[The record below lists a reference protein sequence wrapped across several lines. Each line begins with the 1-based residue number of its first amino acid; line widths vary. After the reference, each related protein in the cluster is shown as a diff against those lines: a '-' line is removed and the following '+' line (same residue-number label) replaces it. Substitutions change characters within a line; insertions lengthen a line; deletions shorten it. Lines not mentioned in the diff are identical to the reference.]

1 MTARRL
7 TTAGAFVALLFV
19 PYGVSRYGIHI
30 VNLVL
35 IFVLLAIGLSIVLG
49 YAGQVNLAQAAFFGM
64 GAYATAVLTVKVGLG
79 YWAAFPLS
87 IVAAGVL
94 GLLVGLP
101 SLRVQSHYLG
111 IVTLGLAISFSA
123 ILVNASFTGQAVG
136 LPGLPVPSFPGV
148 DLSDEYNYYYLLL
161 VVAAVLVALAILM
174 MRTALGRRFRAM
186 RDDSLAA
193 AHMGVEVPTYRMLSF
208 VIAAC
213 YAGVA
218 GTLYA
223 GLIRYVSPD
232 TFSMGI
238 MFLLLAMV
246 IVGGRDNLYGAA
258 MGAALLIFVRERFDE
273 LQKYQQLAYGLLIV
287 GMVVAAPEGLA
298 GLVRS
303 ARTRVRLALPGA
315 RVSPAE
321 ADVALDEDEVSGLG
335 VDDAGPAAP
344 PRQAPLSATNGH
356 VPTPVASD
364 VPALE
369 ADAVSKRFKGLQAL
383 DGVSLSVAP
392 GAIHGIV
399 GPNGSGKTTLFN
411 IATGVYG
418 PTGGVVRV
426 FGERTSGRVAYRVC
440 RLGVART
447 FQALRLFASLTVRE
461 NIIVALDRT
470 RPRAMWRYLLAPWW
484 FRTREQALGA
494 DADELLERLSL
505 SRVAD
510 FKATNLP
517 YGQQRLVEIAR
528 ALATGPRILLLD
540 EPAAG
545 LSAAEMDD
553 LAGLV
558 RRIRDSGVTVV
569 LIEHNM
575 RLVMSLCDRVTV
587 LANGRVLAE
596 GAPAAVTRDPGV
608 IESYLGDAHLL
619 EAAGSP
625 A

>member
-1 MTARRL
+1 VTLRRV
-7 TTAGAFVALLFV
+7 TSVVALIALLAV

-35 IFVLLAIGLSIVLG
+35 IFVMLSLGLSIVLG
-49 YAGQVNLAQAAFFGM
+49 YAGQINLAQAAFFGM

-87 IVAAGVL
+87 IVAAGLL
-94 GLLVGLP
+94 GLLVSLP

-123 ILVNASFTGQAVG
+123 VLVNASFTGQAVG
-136 LPGLPVPSFPGV
+136 LPGLPGPTLPGV
-148 DLSDEYNYYYLLL
+148 DLNDEYNYYYLLL
-161 VVAAVLVALAILM
+161 AAAGVLFGLAVLM
-174 MRTALGRRFRAM
+174 MRTALGRRFQAM

-218 GTLYA
+218 GALYA

-232 TFSMGI
+232 TFSLAI

-246 IVGGRDNLYGAA
+246 IVGGRDNLF
-258 MGAALLIFVRERFDE
+258 GAALGATVLLIVREQFED
-273 LQKYQQLAYGLLIV
+273 LQKYQQVAYGLLIV
-287 GMVVAAPEGLA
+287 GMVVVAPDGLA
-298 GLVRS
+298 GLLKALSR
-303 ARTRVRLALPGA
+303 RVRQTVPGA
-315 RVSPAE
+315 RVTPGE
-321 ADVALDEDEVSGLG
+321 ADAALREGEVSGLG
-335 VDDAGPAAP
+335 VDGGPAAAT
-344 PRQAPLSATNGH
+344 APLAVEMNGREH
-356 VPTPVASD
+356 APPAGA

-369 ADAVSKRFKGLQAL
+369 INDVSKRFKGLQAL

-418 PTGGVVRV
+418 PTSGEIRAV
-426 FGERTSGRVAYRVC
+426 GERVSGRGAYRVC

-447 FQALRLFASLTVRE
+447 FQALRLFGSLTVRE
-461 NIIVALDRT
+461 NVMVALDRA
-470 RPRAMWRYLLAPWW
+470 RPSAMWRYLLAPWT
-484 FRTREQALGA
+484 FRAWERDLRSG
-494 DADELLERLSL
+494 ADELLARLSL

-510 FKATNLP
+510 FKAINLP

-528 ALATGPRILLLD
+528 ALATRPQVLLLD

-545 LSAAEMDD
+545 LSSAEMDD
-553 LAGLV
+553 LRHLV
-558 RRIRDSGVTVV
+558 TGIRDGGVTVV

-575 RLVMSLCDRVTV
+575 GLVMSLCDRVTV
-587 LANGRVLAE
+587 LASGRVLAE
-596 GAPAAVTRDPGV
+596 GAPEDVTRDPSV
-608 IESYLGDAHLL
+608 IETYLGDADLL
-619 EAAGSP
+619 AAKGSL

>member
-1 MTARRL
+1 MTVRR
-7 TTAGAFVALLFV
+7 TTSAAVLIALLFV

-35 IFVLLAIGLSIVLG
+35 IFVMLAVGLSIVLG
-49 YAGQVNLAQAAFFGM
+49 YAGQINLAQAAFFGM

-79 YWAAFPLS
+79 YWVAFPLS
-87 IVAAGVL
+87 IVAAGLL
-94 GLLVGLP
+94 GLLVSLP

-123 ILVNASFTGQAVG
+123 VLVNASFTGQAVG
-136 LPGLPVPSFPGV
+136 LPGLPGPTFPGV

-161 VVAAVLVALAILM
+161 VAAAILFALAILM
-174 MRTALGRRFRAM
+174 MRTALGRRFQAM
-186 RDDSLAA
+186 RDDALAA

-218 GTLYA
+218 GGLYA

-232 TFSMGI
+232 TFSLAI

-258 MGAALLIFVRERFDE
+258 LGAAVLLFARQQFDD
-273 LQKYQQLAYGLLIV
+273 LQKYQQVAYGLLIV

-298 GLVRS
+298 GLL
-303 ARTRVRLALPGA
+303 TRVWVRVRQALPGA
-315 RVSPAE
+315 RVTPAE
-321 ADVALDEDEVSGLG
+321 ADAVLDEEELGGLG
-335 VDDAGPAAP
+335 VDIETSAAG
-344 PRQAPLSATNGH
+344 APLAVGLKGNRKVSPPH
-356 VPTPVASD
+356 D

-369 ADAVSKRFKGLQAL
+369 IRDVTKRFKGLQAL
-383 DGVSLSVAP
+383 DGITLSVLP

-418 PTGGVVRV
+418 PTSGEVRA
-426 FGERTSGRVAYRVC
+426 FGERVSGRVAYRVC
-440 RLGVART
+440 RVGVART
-447 FQALRLFASLTVRE
+447 FQALRLFRSLTVRE
-461 NIIVALDRT
+461 NIMVALDRA
-470 RPRAMWRYLLAPWW
+470 RPAAMWRYVLAPWS
-484 FRTREQALGA
+484 FRRWERELRR
-494 DADELLERLSL
+494 DADELLRGLSL

-510 FKATNLP
+510 FQATNLP

-528 ALATGPRILLLD
+528 ALATQPRVLLLD

-545 LSAAEMDD
+545 LSSGEMSD
-553 LAGLV
+553 LRHLV
-558 RRIRDSGVTVV
+558 TRIRDSGITVV

-575 RLVMSLCDRVTV
+575 GLVMSLCDRVTV
-587 LANGRVLAE
+587 LASGRILAD
-596 GAPAAVTRDPGV
+596 GAPQDVTRDPAV
-608 IESYLGDAHLL
+608 IESYLGDADLL
-619 EAAGSP
+619 EPKGSL

>member
-1 MTARRL
+1 MTVRRG
-7 TTAGAFVALLFV
+7 TSGAALIALLAV

-35 IFVLLAIGLSIVLG
+35 IFVMLSIGLSIVLG
-49 YAGQVNLAQAAFFGM
+49 YAGQINLAQAAFFGM

-87 IVAAGVL
+87 VVAAGLL
-94 GLLVGLP
+94 GLLVSLP

-136 LPGLPVPSFPGV
+136 LPGLPGPTLPSV

-161 VVAAVLVALAILM
+161 VAAGVLFGLALLM
-174 MRTALGRRFRAM
+174 MRTALGRRFQAM

-193 AHMGVEVPTYRMLSF
+193 AHMGVEVPTYRMVSF

-218 GTLYA
+218 GALYA

-232 TFSMGI
+232 TFSLAI

-246 IVGGRDNLYGAA
+246 IVGGRDNLH
-258 MGAALLIFVRERFDE
+258 GAALGAIVLIIVREQFED
-273 LQKYQQLAYGLLIV
+273 LQKYQQVAYGLLIV
-287 GMVVAAPEGLA
+287 GMVVVAPEGLA
-298 GLVRS
+298 GLFRALS
-303 ARTRVRLALPGA
+303 RRVRRAVPGA
-315 RVSPAE
+315 RVSPAQ
-321 ADVALDEDEVSGLG
+321 ADAALDEDEVSGLG
-335 VDDAGPAAP
+335 VDGGPAATTGLL
-344 PRQAPLSATNGH
+344 AVETNG
-356 VPTPVASD
+356 PGPMPRARD

-369 ADAVSKRFKGLQAL
+369 IDDVGKRFKGLQAL
-383 DGVSLSVAP
+383 DGVSLSVTP

-418 PTGGVVRV
+418 PTSGEVRA
-426 FGERTSGRVAYRVC
+426 FGERVSGRVAYRVC

-447 FQALRLFASLTVRE
+447 FQALRLFGSLTVRE
-461 NIIVALDRT
+461 NVMVALDRA
-470 RPRAMWRYLLAPWW
+470 RPSAMWRYLVAPWSFHAW
-484 FRTREQALGA
+484 ERDLRAG
-494 DADELLERLSL
+494 ADELLAHLSL

-528 ALATGPRILLLD
+528 ALATQPQVLLLD

-545 LSAAEMDD
+545 LSSAEMDD
-553 LAGLV
+553 LRHLV
-558 RRIRDSGVTVV
+558 TRIRDNGITVV

-575 RLVMSLCDRVTV
+575 GLVMSLCDRVTV
-587 LANGRVLAE
+587 LASGRVLAE
-596 GAPAAVTRDPGV
+596 GAPEDVTRDPRV
-608 IESYLGDAHLL
+608 IETYLGDADLL
-619 EAAGSP
+619 AAKGSP

>member
-1 MTARRL
+1 MTLRR
-7 TTAGAFVALLFV
+7 TTSVGAIIALLLV

-30 VNLVL
+30 VNLAL
-35 IFVLLAIGLSIVLG
+35 IFVMLAVGLSIVLG

-87 IVAAGVL
+87 VVAAGVL

-123 ILVNASFTGQAVG
+123 ILVNASFTGQAIG
-136 LPGLPVPSFPGV
+136 LPGLPVPPLGGI

-161 VVAAVLVALAILM
+161 AVALVLFGLAILM
-174 MRTALGRRFRAM
+174 MRTALGRRFLAM
-186 RDDSLAA
+186 RDDALAA
-193 AHMGVEVPTYRMLSF
+193 AHVGVEVPIYRMLSF

-218 GTLYA
+218 GALYA

-232 TFSMGI
+232 TFNMGI

-258 MGAALLIFVRERFDE
+258 LGAGVLIFVREQFED

-287 GMVVAAPEGLA
+287 VMVVAAPDGLA
-298 GLVRS
+298 GLIRRIWTY
-303 ARTRVRLALPGA
+303 ARKAVPGMRVPA
-315 RVSPAE
+315 AE
-321 ADVALDEDEVSGLG
+321 ADAALDEDELSGLG
-335 VDDAGPAAP
+335 VDAE
-344 PRQAPLSATNGH
+344 RSTLTAPLALRRNGDGPGAPARH
-356 VPTPVASD
+356 A
-364 VPALE
+364 PALE
-369 ADAVSKRFKGLQAL
+369 IDAVSKRFKGLQAL
-383 DGVSLSVAP
+383 SGVSLSVAP

-418 PTGGVVRV
+418 PTSGEIRV
-426 FGERTSGRVAYRVC
+426 FGQRASGRAAHRVC

-447 FQALRLFASLTVRE
+447 FQALRLFGSLTVRE
-461 NIIVALDRT
+461 NVMVALDRA
-470 RPRAMWRYLLAPWW
+470 RPTAMWRYLLAPWA
-484 FRTREQALGA
+484 FRRWERDLRCA
-494 DADELLERLSL
+494 ADELLAGLSL

-528 ALATGPRILLLD
+528 ALATRPSVLLLD

-545 LSAAEMDD
+545 LSSGEMDD
-553 LAGLV
+553 LRQLV
-558 RRIRDSGVTVV
+558 MRIRDGGVTVV

-575 RLVMSLCDRVTV
+575 GLVMTLCDTVTV
-587 LANGRVLAE
+587 LTSGRVLAE
-596 GAPAAVTRDPGV
+596 GPPDAVTRDPGV
-608 IESYLGDAHLL
+608 IESYLGDADLL
-619 EAAGSP
+619 EAKGSV

>member
-1 MTARRL
+1 MTLRRV
-7 TTAGAFVALLFV
+7 TSVVALIALLAV

-35 IFVLLAIGLSIVLG
+35 IFVMLSIGLSIVLG
-49 YAGQVNLAQAAFFGM
+49 YAGQINLAQAAFFGM

-87 IVAAGVL
+87 IVAAGLL
-94 GLLVGLP
+94 GLLVSLP

-123 ILVNASFTGQAVG
+123 VLVNASFTGQAVG
-136 LPGLPVPSFPGV
+136 LPGLPGPTLPGV
-148 DLSDEYNYYYLLL
+148 DLNDEYNYYYLLL
-161 VVAAVLVALAILM
+161 AAAGVLFGLAVLM
-174 MRTALGRRFRAM
+174 MRTALGRRFQAM

-218 GTLYA
+218 GALYA

-232 TFSMGI
+232 TFSLAI

-246 IVGGRDNLYGAA
+246 IVGGRDNLF
-258 MGAALLIFVRERFDE
+258 GAALGATVLLIVREQFED
-273 LQKYQQLAYGLLIV
+273 LQKYQQVAYGLLIV
-287 GMVVAAPEGLA
+287 GMVVVAPEGLA
-298 GLVRS
+298 GLLKALSR
-303 ARTRVRLALPGA
+303 RVRQAVPGA
-315 RVSPAE
+315 RVTPAE
-321 ADVALDEDEVSGLG
+321 ADAALGEEEVSGLG
-335 VDDAGPAAP
+335 VDGGPAAAT
-344 PRQAPLSATNGH
+344 APLAVEMNGREH
-356 VPTPVASD
+356 APPAGA

-369 ADAVSKRFKGLQAL
+369 INDVSKRFKGLQAL

-418 PTGGVVRV
+418 PTSGEIRAV
-426 FGERTSGRVAYRVC
+426 GERVSGRVAYRVC

-447 FQALRLFASLTVRE
+447 FQALRLFGSLTVRE
-461 NIIVALDRT
+461 NVMVALDRA
-470 RPRAMWRYLLAPWW
+470 RPSAMWRYLLAPWT
-484 FRTREQALGA
+484 FRAWERDLRSG
-494 DADELLERLSL
+494 ADELLAGLSL

-528 ALATGPRILLLD
+528 ALATRPQVLLLD

-545 LSAAEMDD
+545 LSSAEMDD
-553 LAGLV
+553 LRHLV
-558 RRIRDSGVTVV
+558 TRIRDSGITVV

-575 RLVMSLCDRVTV
+575 GLVMSLCDRVTV
-587 LANGRVLAE
+587 LASGRALAE
-596 GAPAAVTRDPGV
+596 GAPEDVTRDPSV
-608 IESYLGDAHLL
+608 IETYLGDADLL
-619 EAAGSP
+619 AAKGSL

>member
-1 MTARRL
+1 MTLRRL
-7 TTAGAFVALLFV
+7 TSVGAFIALLFV

-30 VNLVL
+30 INLIL
-35 IFVLLAIGLSIVLG
+35 IFAMLAVGLSIVLG
-49 YAGQVNLAQAAFFGM
+49 YAGQINLAQAAFFGM
-64 GAYATAVLTVKVGLG
+64 GAYATAVLTVKVGFG

-87 IVAAGVL
+87 IVAAGLL

-136 LPGLPVPSFPGV
+136 LPGLPVPPLGGV
-148 DLSDEYNYYYLLL
+148 DLSDEYNYYYVLL
-161 VVAAVLVALAILM
+161 VFAAVLFGLAILM
-174 MRTALGRRFRAM
+174 MRTALGRRFLAM
-186 RDDSLAA
+186 RDDPLAA
-193 AHMGVEVPTYRMLSF
+193 AHMGVEVPIYRMLSF

-218 GTLYA
+218 GALYA

-232 TFSMGI
+232 TFNMGI

-258 MGAALLIFVRERFDE
+258 LGAGVLILVREQFE
-273 LQKYQQLAYGLLIV
+273 GFQKYQQLAYGLLIV
-287 GMVVAAPEGLA
+287 VMVVAAPEGLA
-298 GLVRS
+298 GLLR
-303 ARTRVRLALPGA
+303 RIWTRGRQALPGV
-315 RVSPAE
+315 RVSAAE
-321 ADVALDEDEVSGLG
+321 ADAALDEDEVDGLG
-335 VDDAGPAAP
+335 VDAAPAAP
-344 PRQAPLSATNGH
+344 SAPPAVGRNGDGP
-356 VPTPVASD
+356 VPSRGEA
-364 VPALE
+364 PALE
-369 ADAVSKRFKGLQAL
+369 IDEVSKRFKGLQAL
-383 DGVSLSVAP
+383 DRVSLAVAP

-418 PTGGVVRV
+418 PSGGEIRV
-426 FGERTSGRVAYRVC
+426 FGRRASGRAAYRVC

-447 FQALRLFASLTVRE
+447 FQTLRLFGSLTVRE
-461 NIIVALDRT
+461 NVMVALDRA
-470 RPRAMWRYLLAPWW
+470 RPAAMWRYLLTPWAFGPW
-484 FRTREQALGA
+484 ERRLRSE
-494 DADELLERLSL
+494 ADELLAHLRLSG
-505 SRVAD
+505 VAD

-528 ALATGPRILLLD
+528 ALATQPRVLLLD

-545 LSAAEMDD
+545 LSSAEMAD
-553 LAGLV
+553 LRQLV
-558 RRIRDSGVTVV
+558 RRIRDSGITVV

-575 RLVMSLCDRVTV
+575 GLVMTLCDTVTV
-587 LANGRVLAE
+587 LASGGVLAE
-596 GAPAAVTRDPGV
+596 GEPDAVTRDRGV
-608 IESYLGDAHLL
+608 IESYLGDADLL
-619 EAAGSP
+619 EARGSV

>member
-1 MTARRL
+1 MTSRRL
-7 TTAGAFVALLFV
+7 TTAGGLVALLFV
-19 PYGVSRYGIHI
+19 PYAVTRYGIHI
-30 VNLVL
+30 VNLIL
-35 IFVLLAIGLSIVLG
+35 IFVMLAVGLSIVLG

-64 GAYATAVLTVKVGLG
+64 GAYAIAVLTVKAGLG

-123 ILVNASFTGQAVG
+123 ILVNAGFTGQAVG
-136 LPGLPVPSFPGV
+136 LPGIPVPPFFGV

-161 VVAAVLVALAILM
+161 AAAVVLFGLALLM
-174 MRTALGRRFRAM
+174 MGTAIGRRFRAM

-193 AHMGVEVPTYRMLSF
+193 AHMGVEVPVYRMLAF

-218 GTLYA
+218 GALYA

-232 TFSMGI
+232 TFSLQI

-258 MGAALLIFVRERFDE
+258 LGAVVLIFVRERFDE
-273 LQKYQQLAYGLLIV
+273 LQKYQQIAYGLLIV
-287 GMVVAAPEGLA
+287 VMVVAAPEGLA
-298 GLVRS
+298 GLLRGLW
-303 ARTRVRLALPGA
+303 TRVRLAVPWTH
-315 RVSPAE
+315 VSPAE
-321 ADVALDEDEVSGLG
+321 ADATLDEAELSGLG
-335 VDDAGPAAP
+335 VDAGPSTGAAP
-344 PRQAPLSATNGH
+344 PAVVSKGTGPVPLETG
-356 VPTPVASD
+356 

-369 ADAVSKRFKGLQAL
+369 IDGVSKRFKGLQAL
-383 DGVSLSVAP
+383 DGVSLSIAP

-418 PTGGVVRV
+418 PTSGEIRV
-426 FGERTSGRVAYRVC
+426 FGERTSGRVAYRIC
-440 RLGVART
+440 RRGVART
-447 FQALRLFASLTVRE
+447 FQTLRLFASLTVRE
-461 NIIVALDRT
+461 NVMVALDRA
-470 RPRAMWRYLLAPWW
+470 RPSAMWRYLLAPWS
-484 FRTREQALGA
+484 FRPWERELRS
-494 DADELLERLSL
+494 DADELLGRFRL

-528 ALATGPRILLLD
+528 AMATQPRVLLLD

-545 LSAAEMDD
+545 LSSAEMDD
-553 LAGLV
+553 LRQLV
-558 RRIRDSGVTVV
+558 MRIRDGGVTVV

-575 RLVMSLCDRVTV
+575 GLVMSLCDRVTV
-587 LANGRVLAE
+587 LASGRVLSE
-596 GAPAAVTRDPGV
+596 GAPMEVTRDPSV
-608 IESYLGDAHLL
+608 IETYLGDAHLL
-619 EAAGSP
+619 EAKGSL

>member
-1 MTARRL
+1 MTLRRV
-7 TTAGAFVALLFV
+7 TSVVALIALLAV

-35 IFVLLAIGLSIVLG
+35 IFVMLSIGLSIVLG
-49 YAGQVNLAQAAFFGM
+49 YAGQINLAQAAFFGM

-87 IVAAGVL
+87 IVAAGLL
-94 GLLVGLP
+94 GLLVSLP

-123 ILVNASFTGQAVG
+123 VLVNASFTGQAVG
-136 LPGLPVPSFPGV
+136 LPGLPGPTLPGV
-148 DLSDEYNYYYLLL
+148 DLNDEYNYYYLLL
-161 VVAAVLVALAILM
+161 AAAGVLFGLAVLM
-174 MRTALGRRFRAM
+174 MRTALGRRFQAM

-218 GTLYA
+218 GALYA

-232 TFSMGI
+232 TFSLAI

-246 IVGGRDNLYGAA
+246 IVGGRDNLF
-258 MGAALLIFVRERFDE
+258 GAALGATVLLIVREQFED
-273 LQKYQQLAYGLLIV
+273 LQKYQQVAYGLLIV
-287 GMVVAAPEGLA
+287 GMVVVAPEGLA
-298 GLVRS
+298 GLLKALSR
-303 ARTRVRLALPGA
+303 RVRQAVPGA
-315 RVSPAE
+315 RVTPAE
-321 ADVALDEDEVSGLG
+321 ADAALGEEEVSGLG
-335 VDDAGPAAP
+335 VDGGPAAAT
-344 PRQAPLSATNGH
+344 APLAVEMNGREH
-356 VPTPVASD
+356 APPAGA

-369 ADAVSKRFKGLQAL
+369 INDVSKRFKGLQAL

-418 PTGGVVRV
+418 PTSGEIRAV
-426 FGERTSGRVAYRVC
+426 GERVSGRVAYRVC

-447 FQALRLFASLTVRE
+447 FQALRLFGSLTVRE
-461 NIIVALDRT
+461 NVMVALDRA
-470 RPRAMWRYLLAPWW
+470 RPSAMWRYLLAPWT
-484 FRTREQALGA
+484 FRALERDLRSG
-494 DADELLERLSL
+494 ADELLARLSL

-528 ALATGPRILLLD
+528 ALATRPQVLLLD

-545 LSAAEMDD
+545 LSSAEMDD
-553 LAGLV
+553 LRHLV
-558 RRIRDSGVTVV
+558 TRIRDSGITVV

-575 RLVMSLCDRVTV
+575 GLVMSLCDRVTV
-587 LANGRVLAE
+587 LASGRVLAE
-596 GAPAAVTRDPGV
+596 GAPEDVTRDPSV
-608 IESYLGDAHLL
+608 IETYLGDADLL
-619 EAAGSP
+619 VAKGSL

>member
-1 MTARRL
+1 MTLRRV
-7 TTAGAFVALLFV
+7 TSVVALIALLAV

-35 IFVLLAIGLSIVLG
+35 IFVMLSIGLSIVLG
-49 YAGQVNLAQAAFFGM
+49 YAGQINLAQAAFFGM

-87 IVAAGVL
+87 IVAAGLL
-94 GLLVGLP
+94 GLLVSLP

-123 ILVNASFTGQAVG
+123 VLVNASFTGQAVG
-136 LPGLPVPSFPGV
+136 LPGLPGPTLPGV
-148 DLSDEYNYYYLLL
+148 DLNDEYNYYYLLL
-161 VVAAVLVALAILM
+161 AAAGVLFGLAVLM
-174 MRTALGRRFRAM
+174 MRTALGRRFQAM

-218 GTLYA
+218 GALYA

-232 TFSMGI
+232 TFSLAI

-246 IVGGRDNLYGAA
+246 IIGGRDNLF
-258 MGAALLIFVRERFDE
+258 GAALGATVLLIVREQFED
-273 LQKYQQLAYGLLIV
+273 LQKYQQVAYGLLIV
-287 GMVVAAPEGLA
+287 GMVVVAPEGLA
-298 GLVRS
+298 GLLKALSR
-303 ARTRVRLALPGA
+303 RVRQAVPGA
-315 RVSPAE
+315 RVTPAE
-321 ADVALDEDEVSGLG
+321 ADAALGEEEVSGLG
-335 VDDAGPAAP
+335 VDGGPAAAT
-344 PRQAPLSATNGH
+344 APLAVEMNGREH
-356 VPTPVASD
+356 APPAGA

-369 ADAVSKRFKGLQAL
+369 INDVSKRFKGLQAL

-418 PTGGVVRV
+418 PTSGEIRAV
-426 FGERTSGRVAYRVC
+426 GERVSGRVAYRVC

-447 FQALRLFASLTVRE
+447 FQALRLFGSLTVRE
-461 NIIVALDRT
+461 NVMVALDRA
-470 RPRAMWRYLLAPWW
+470 RPSAMWRYLLAPWT
-484 FRTREQALGA
+484 FRALERDLRSG
-494 DADELLERLSL
+494 ADELLARLSL

-528 ALATGPRILLLD
+528 ALATRPQVLLLD

-545 LSAAEMDD
+545 LSSAEMDD
-553 LAGLV
+553 LRHLV
-558 RRIRDSGVTVV
+558 TRIRDSGITVV

-575 RLVMSLCDRVTV
+575 GLVMSLCDRVTV
-587 LANGRVLAE
+587 LASGRVLAE
-596 GAPAAVTRDPGV
+596 GAPEDVTRDPSV
-608 IESYLGDAHLL
+608 IETYLGDADLL
-619 EAAGSP
+619 AAKGSL

>member
-1 MTARRL
+1 MTLRRV
-7 TTAGAFVALLFV
+7 TSVVALIALLAV

-35 IFVLLAIGLSIVLG
+35 IFVMLSIGLSIVLG
-49 YAGQVNLAQAAFFGM
+49 YAGQINLAQAAFFGM

-87 IVAAGVL
+87 IVAAGLL
-94 GLLVGLP
+94 GLLVSLP

-123 ILVNASFTGQAVG
+123 VLVNASFTGQAVG
-136 LPGLPVPSFPGV
+136 LPGLPGPTLPGV
-148 DLSDEYNYYYLLL
+148 DLNDEYNYYYLLL
-161 VVAAVLVALAILM
+161 AAAGVLFGLAVLM
-174 MRTALGRRFRAM
+174 MRTALGRRFQAM

-218 GTLYA
+218 GALYA

-232 TFSMGI
+232 TFSLAI

-246 IVGGRDNLYGAA
+246 IVGGRDNLF
-258 MGAALLIFVRERFDE
+258 GAALGATVLLIVREQFED
-273 LQKYQQLAYGLLIV
+273 LQKYQQVAYGLLIV
-287 GMVVAAPEGLA
+287 GMVVVAPEGLA
-298 GLVRS
+298 GLLKALSR
-303 ARTRVRLALPGA
+303 RVRQAVPGA
-315 RVSPAE
+315 RVTPAE
-321 ADVALDEDEVSGLG
+321 ADAALGEEEVSGLG
-335 VDDAGPAAP
+335 VDGGPAAAT
-344 PRQAPLSATNGH
+344 APLAVEMNGREH
-356 VPTPVASD
+356 APPAGA

-369 ADAVSKRFKGLQAL
+369 INDVSKRFKGLQAL

-418 PTGGVVRV
+418 PTSGEIRAV
-426 FGERTSGRVAYRVC
+426 GERVSGRGAYRVC

-447 FQALRLFASLTVRE
+447 FQALRLFGSLTVRE
-461 NIIVALDRT
+461 NVMVALDRA
-470 RPRAMWRYLLAPWW
+470 RPSAMWRYLLAPWT
-484 FRTREQALGA
+484 FRAWERDLRSG
-494 DADELLERLSL
+494 ADELLARLSL

-528 ALATGPRILLLD
+528 ALATRPQVLLLD

-545 LSAAEMDD
+545 LSSAEMND
-553 LAGLV
+553 LRHLV
-558 RRIRDSGVTVV
+558 TRIRDGGITVV

-575 RLVMSLCDRVTV
+575 GLVMSLCDRVTV

-596 GAPAAVTRDPGV
+596 GAPEDVTRDPSV
-608 IESYLGDAHLL
+608 IETYLGDADLL
-619 EAAGSP
+619 VAKGSL

>member
-1 MTARRL
+1 VTLRRV
-7 TTAGAFVALLFV
+7 TSVVALIALLAV

-35 IFVLLAIGLSIVLG
+35 IFVMLSIGLSIVLG
-49 YAGQVNLAQAAFFGM
+49 YAGQINLAQAAFFGM

-87 IVAAGVL
+87 IVAAGLL
-94 GLLVGLP
+94 GLLVSLP

-123 ILVNASFTGQAVG
+123 VLVNASFTGQAVG
-136 LPGLPVPSFPGV
+136 LPGLPGPTLPGV
-148 DLSDEYNYYYLLL
+148 DLNDEYNYYYLLL
-161 VVAAVLVALAILM
+161 AAAGVLFGLAVLM
-174 MRTALGRRFRAM
+174 MRTALGRRFQAM

-218 GTLYA
+218 GALYA

-232 TFSMGI
+232 TFSLAI

-246 IVGGRDNLYGAA
+246 IVGGRDNLF
-258 MGAALLIFVRERFDE
+258 GAALGATVLLIVREQFED
-273 LQKYQQLAYGLLIV
+273 LQKYQQVAYGLLIV
-287 GMVVAAPEGLA
+287 GMVVVAPEGLA
-298 GLVRS
+298 GLLKALSR
-303 ARTRVRLALPGA
+303 RVRQAVPGA
-315 RVSPAE
+315 RVTPAE
-321 ADVALDEDEVSGLG
+321 ADAALGEEEVSGLG
-335 VDDAGPAAP
+335 VDGGRAAATAPLAVEMNGREHAP
-344 PRQAPLSATNGH
+344 PAGA
-356 VPTPVASD
+356 

-369 ADAVSKRFKGLQAL
+369 INDVSKRFKGLQAL

-418 PTGGVVRV
+418 PTSGEIRAV
-426 FGERTSGRVAYRVC
+426 GERVSGRGAYRVC

-447 FQALRLFASLTVRE
+447 FQALRLFGSLTVRE
-461 NIIVALDRT
+461 NVMVALDRA
-470 RPRAMWRYLLAPWW
+470 RPSAMWRYLLAPWT
-484 FRTREQALGA
+484 FRALERDLRSG
-494 DADELLERLSL
+494 ADELLARLSL

-528 ALATGPRILLLD
+528 ALATRPQVLLLD

-545 LSAAEMDD
+545 LSSAEMDD
-553 LAGLV
+553 LRQLV
-558 RRIRDSGVTVV
+558 TGIRDGGITVV

-575 RLVMSLCDRVTV
+575 GLVMSLCDRVTV
-587 LANGRVLAE
+587 LASGRVLAE
-596 GAPAAVTRDPGV
+596 GAPEDVTRDPSV
-608 IESYLGDAHLL
+608 IETYLGDADLL
-619 EAAGSP
+619 AAKGSL

>member
-1 MTARRL
+1 MTLRRV
-7 TTAGAFVALLFV
+7 TSVVALIALLAV

-35 IFVLLAIGLSIVLG
+35 IFVMLSIGLSIVLG
-49 YAGQVNLAQAAFFGM
+49 YAGQINLAQAAFFGM

-87 IVAAGVL
+87 IVAAGLL
-94 GLLVGLP
+94 GLLVSLP

-123 ILVNASFTGQAVG
+123 VLVNASFTGQAVG
-136 LPGLPVPSFPGV
+136 LPGLPGPTLPGV
-148 DLSDEYNYYYLLL
+148 DLNDEYNYYYLLL
-161 VVAAVLVALAILM
+161 AAAGVLFGLAVLM
-174 MRTALGRRFRAM
+174 MRTALGRRFQAM

-218 GTLYA
+218 GALYA

-232 TFSMGI
+232 TFSLAI

-246 IVGGRDNLYGAA
+246 IVGGRDNLF
-258 MGAALLIFVRERFDE
+258 GAALGATVLLIVREQFED
-273 LQKYQQLAYGLLIV
+273 LQKYQQVAYGLLIV
-287 GMVVAAPEGLA
+287 GMVVVAPEGLA
-298 GLVRS
+298 GLLKALSR
-303 ARTRVRLALPGA
+303 RVRQAVPGA
-315 RVSPAE
+315 RVTPGE
-321 ADVALDEDEVSGLG
+321 ADAALREGEVSGLG
-335 VDDAGPAAP
+335 VDGGPAAAT
-344 PRQAPLSATNGH
+344 APLAVEMNGREH
-356 VPTPVASD
+356 APPAGA

-369 ADAVSKRFKGLQAL
+369 INDVSKRFKGLQAL

-418 PTGGVVRV
+418 PTSGEIRAV
-426 FGERTSGRVAYRVC
+426 GERVSGRVAYRVC

-447 FQALRLFASLTVRE
+447 FQALRLFGSLTVRE
-461 NIIVALDRT
+461 NVMVALDRA
-470 RPRAMWRYLLAPWW
+470 RPSAMWRYLLAPWT
-484 FRTREQALGA
+484 FRAWERDLRSG
-494 DADELLERLSL
+494 ADELLAGLSL

-528 ALATGPRILLLD
+528 ALATRPQVLLLD

-545 LSAAEMDD
+545 LSSAEMDD
-553 LAGLV
+553 LRHLV
-558 RRIRDSGVTVV
+558 TRIRDSGITVV

-575 RLVMSLCDRVTV
+575 GLVMSLCDRVTV
-587 LANGRVLAE
+587 LASGRVLAE
-596 GAPAAVTRDPGV
+596 GAPEDVTRDPSV
-608 IESYLGDAHLL
+608 IETYLGDADLL
-619 EAAGSP
+619 VAKGSL

>member
-1 MTARRL
+1 MTLRRV
-7 TTAGAFVALLFV
+7 TSVVALIALLAV

-35 IFVLLAIGLSIVLG
+35 IFVMLSIGLSIVLG
-49 YAGQVNLAQAAFFGM
+49 YAGQINLAQAAFFGM

-87 IVAAGVL
+87 IVAAGLL
-94 GLLVGLP
+94 GLLVSLP

-123 ILVNASFTGQAVG
+123 VLVNASFTGQAVG
-136 LPGLPVPSFPGV
+136 LPGLPGPTLPGV
-148 DLSDEYNYYYLLL
+148 DLNDEYNYYYLLL
-161 VVAAVLVALAILM
+161 AAAGVLFGLAILM
-174 MRTALGRRFRAM
+174 MRTALGRRFQAM

-218 GTLYA
+218 GALYA

-232 TFSMGI
+232 TFSLAI

-246 IVGGRDNLYGAA
+246 IVGGRDNLF
-258 MGAALLIFVRERFDE
+258 GAALGATVLLIVREQFED
-273 LQKYQQLAYGLLIV
+273 LQKYQQVAYGLLIV
-287 GMVVAAPEGLA
+287 GMVVVAPEGLA
-298 GLVRS
+298 GLLKALSR
-303 ARTRVRLALPGA
+303 RVRQAVPGA
-315 RVSPAE
+315 RVTPAE
-321 ADVALDEDEVSGLG
+321 ADAALREGEVSGLG
-335 VDDAGPAAP
+335 VDGGPAAAT
-344 PRQAPLSATNGH
+344 APLAVEMNGREH
-356 VPTPVASD
+356 APPAGA

-369 ADAVSKRFKGLQAL
+369 INDVSKRFKGLQAL

-418 PTGGVVRV
+418 PTSGEIRAV
-426 FGERTSGRVAYRVC
+426 GERVSGRVAYRVC

-447 FQALRLFASLTVRE
+447 FQALRLFGSLTVRE
-461 NIIVALDRT
+461 NVMVALDRA
-470 RPRAMWRYLLAPWW
+470 RPSAMWRYLLAPWTLRAW
-484 FRTREQALGA
+484 ERDLRSG
-494 DADELLERLSL
+494 ADELLARLSL

-510 FKATNLP
+510 FQATNLP

-528 ALATGPRILLLD
+528 ALATRPQVLLLD

-545 LSAAEMDD
+545 LSSAEMDD
-553 LAGLV
+553 LRHLV
-558 RRIRDSGVTVV
+558 TRIRDGGITVV

-575 RLVMSLCDRVTV
+575 GLVMSLCDRVTV

-596 GAPAAVTRDPGV
+596 GAPEDVTRDPSV
-608 IESYLGDAHLL
+608 IETYLGDADLL
-619 EAAGSP
+619 AAKGSL

>member
-1 MTARRL
+1 ML
-7 TTAGAFVALLFV
+7 SL
-19 PYGVSRYGIHI
+19 
-30 VNLVL
+30 
-35 IFVLLAIGLSIVLG
+35 GLSIVLG
-49 YAGQVNLAQAAFFGM
+49 YAGQINLAQAAFFGM

-87 IVAAGVL
+87 IVAAGLL
-94 GLLVGLP
+94 GLLVSLP

-123 ILVNASFTGQAVG
+123 VLVNASFTGQAVG
-136 LPGLPVPSFPGV
+136 LPGLPGPTLPGV
-148 DLSDEYNYYYLLL
+148 DLNDEYNYYYLLL
-161 VVAAVLVALAILM
+161 AAAGVLFGLAVLM
-174 MRTALGRRFRAM
+174 MRTALGRRFQAM

-218 GTLYA
+218 GALYA

-232 TFSMGI
+232 TFSLAI

-246 IVGGRDNLYGAA
+246 IVGGRDNLF
-258 MGAALLIFVRERFDE
+258 GAALGATVLLIVREQFED
-273 LQKYQQLAYGLLIV
+273 LQKYQQVAYGLLIV
-287 GMVVAAPEGLA
+287 GMVVVAPEGLA
-298 GLVRS
+298 GLLKALSR
-303 ARTRVRLALPGA
+303 RVRQAVPGA
-315 RVSPAE
+315 RVTPTE
-321 ADVALDEDEVSGLG
+321 ADAALGEEEVSGLG
-335 VDDAGPAAP
+335 VDGGRAAATAPLAVEMNGREHAP
-344 PRQAPLSATNGH
+344 PAGA
-356 VPTPVASD
+356 

-369 ADAVSKRFKGLQAL
+369 INDVSKRFKGLQAL

-418 PTGGVVRV
+418 PTSGEIRAV
-426 FGERTSGRVAYRVC
+426 GERVSGRVAYRVC

-447 FQALRLFASLTVRE
+447 FQALRLFGSLTVRE
-461 NIIVALDRT
+461 NVMVALDRA
-470 RPRAMWRYLLAPWW
+470 RPSAMWRYLLAPWT
-484 FRTREQALGA
+484 FRALERDLRSG
-494 DADELLERLSL
+494 ADELLARLSL

-528 ALATGPRILLLD
+528 ALATRPQVLLLD

-545 LSAAEMDD
+545 LSSAEMDD
-553 LAGLV
+553 LRHLV
-558 RRIRDSGVTVV
+558 TRIRDSGITVV

-575 RLVMSLCDRVTV
+575 GLVMSLCDRVTV
-587 LANGRVLAE
+587 LASGRVLAE
-596 GAPAAVTRDPGV
+596 GAPEDVTRDPSV
-608 IESYLGDAHLL
+608 IETYLGDADLL
-619 EAAGSP
+619 AAKGSL